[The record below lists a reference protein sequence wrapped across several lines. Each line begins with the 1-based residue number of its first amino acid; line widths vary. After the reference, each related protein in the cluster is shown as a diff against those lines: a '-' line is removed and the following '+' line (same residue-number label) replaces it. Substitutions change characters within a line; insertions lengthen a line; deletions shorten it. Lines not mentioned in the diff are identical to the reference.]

1 MFYAG
6 FYTLRF
12 PFLHNILSIF
22 FSPVSPV
29 ICNVCLAAESARLQA
44 HSLFFSLAYLLQRQM
59 TVCVLLSQPEIHIV
73 LQGVDHTHAEN
84 YQVRVWSHSFLRHM
98 CVNWLKKERWSFL
111 IGVMCLQRKYLTH
124 GEKKRRRLRNEFDLP
139 VSCFVIWLVRTQTD
153 LWFLPI

>member
-1 MFYAG
+1 MQDFTLCDLLSYITFY
-6 FYTLRF
+6 
-12 PFLHNILSIF
+12 PFFFSRQSCNLQRLPRCRVSAITGALSIF
-22 FSPVSPV
+22 LSRLSAPKTDD
-29 ICNVCLAAESARLQA
+29 CLRFIISARNS
-44 HSLFFSLAYLLQRQM
+44 HCTSGCR
-59 TVCVLLSQPEIHIV
+59 PRI
-73 LQGVDHTHAEN
+73 HAEN

-139 VSCFVIWLVRTQTD
+139 VSCFAIWLVRTQTD